1 MAKKDALTLVLVLV
15 CAAGLGQC
23 RRQAGLAGI
32 PAKVPA
38 EAPAASPAGL
48 LSGYETIVVDIKEA
62 ETVPDIDLGGSISEY
77 LETELRREFKGTV
90 VRRAVGQGPA
100 VTGDDKDRWASA
112 GAGLKKAVF
121 LVGTAGL
128 RGQAQKALLE
138 TGIPKDGPFRL
149 ENRGLA
155 ERKRFSLAV
164 ECSLIDASNGETI
177 LKKIIKETRTYSDI
191 QQTAEFALFDLLPA
205 VKARLFPALFGRA
218 PVEKRDLLAP

>member
-15 CAAGLGQC
+15 CAAGLARC
-23 RRQAGLAGI
+23 RRQAGLAGV

-48 LSGYETIVVDIKEA
+48 LSGYETIVVDIKEV
-62 ETVPDIDLGGSISEY
+62 ETVPDIDLGGSVSEY

-128 RGQAQKALLE
+128 RGQAQKALQE
-138 TGIPKDGPFRL
+138 AGIPKDGPFRL

-205 VKARLFPALFGRA
+205 VKASLFSALFGRA
-218 PVEKRDLLAP
+218 PVEKRDLLAR